1 MINLK
6 DIYLCLNNKDNY
18 DDIDFGN
25 LDCVLSPNKNHKKKF
40 NLDTNSFQGKKDI
53 IRAIEII
60 NNNSENLVYAL
71 IAPAFLGQFNKN
83 VNPGKLRTAFKLIGF
98 DGMVEVALFCRYTFT
113 SRGT

>member
-1 MINLK
+1 MN
-6 DIYLCLNNKDNY
+6 
-18 DDIDFGN
+18 
-25 LDCVLSPNKNHKKKF
+25 
-40 NLDTNSFQGKKDI
+40 TNSFQGKKDI

-98 DGMVEVALFCRYTFT
+98 DGMVEVALFADILSLREALEFD
-113 SRGT
+113 RNIKKKVIFN